1 MTDST
6 PTIRRL
12 GITGTDTGIGKTVVS
27 CALAARARQL
37 GVRVAA
43 MKPAESGIEERPLSN
58 GGVASDA
65 DRLRAAC
72 GNVHDLQLVRP
83 YCLVEP
89 LAPMVAAQRAG
100 VTLDLAVLDEARAA
114 LEREH
119 DLLLVEGAGGLL
131 VPITNTLSYA
141 GLFARWDC
149 EVVVV
154 AGNRLGVLNH
164 VLLTVQA
171 IEQAGLSLSAIVL
184 TSLNDHDATVAE
196 ATNYD
201 VLHQLLPG
209 YPLFRFPW
217 VDRVDE
223 FDALALAAK
232 VAGLDALAARRAGAA
247 LGAGNGVRS

>member
-6 PTIRRL
+6 TTLRRL

-27 CALAARARQL
+27 CALAARAKQL

-43 MKPAESGIEERPLSN
+43 MKPVESGIEERPVSHAGL
-58 GGVASDA
+58 ASDA

-72 GNVHDLQLVRP
+72 GNVHDMQLVRP

-100 VTLDLAVLDEARAA
+100 VTFSLDVLDERRAA
-114 LEREH
+114 LEHEH
-119 DLLLVEGAGGLL
+119 DLLLVEGAGGLM
-131 VPITNTLSYA
+131 VPLTRDLSYVN
-141 GLFARWDC
+141 LFARWDC
-149 EVVVV
+149 TMVLV

-164 VLLTVQA
+164 VLLTMQA
-171 IEQAGLSLSAIVL
+171 IERAGLPLSAIVL
-184 TSLNDHDATVAE
+184 TSLSDHDPTVAE

-217 VDRVDE
+217 VDRVDD
-223 FDALALAAK
+223 FDALALAAQ
-232 VAGLDALAARRAGAA
+232 ASGLDALAARRAG
-247 LGAGNGVRS
+247 NGLRS

>member
-6 PTIRRL
+6 TTLRRL

-27 CALAARARQL
+27 CALAARAHQL

-43 MKPAESGIEERPLSN
+43 MKPVESGIEERPVSSAGL
-58 GGVASDA
+58 ASDA

-100 VTLDLAVLDEARAA
+100 VTLDMQVLDDARAA
-114 LEREH
+114 LERDQE
-119 DLLLVEGAGGLL
+119 LLLVEGAGGLL
-131 VPITNTLSYA
+131 VPITSTLSYA
-141 GLFARWDC
+141 GLFARWEC
-149 EVVVV
+149 EVVLV

-171 IEQAGLSLSAIVL
+171 IEHAGLPLAGVVL
-184 TSLNDHDATVAE
+184 TSINENDPTVAE

-201 VLHQLLPG
+201 VLRQLLPRTR
-209 YPLFRFPW
+209 LLRFPW
-217 VDRVDE
+217 VDRVDDFE
-223 FDALALAAK
+223 ALALAAK
-232 VAGLDALAARRAGAA
+232 AAGFDAL
-247 LGAGNGVRS
+247 L